1 MFLGRFN
8 HTLDDKGRLAIPARF
23 RSDLVAGLVITRGTD
38 RCLTVYPLATFE
50 ALAAKLDAL
59 PLGDANARN
68 LRRAA
73 FAAAEPAELDKQ
85 GRIILPERLR
95 AYASLGANVAIVG
108 MNTFL
113 ELWDLSTWETLEGE
127 VEAQGDVFA
136 AHLAGQF

>member
-23 RSDLVAGLVITRGTD
+23 RSDLGAGLVITRGTD
-38 RCLTVYPLATFE
+38 RCLTVYPLSTFE

-95 AYASLGANVAIVG
+95 AYASLAGNVAIVG

>member
-23 RSDLVAGLVITRGTD
+23 RPDLQSGLVLTRGTD
-38 RCLTVYPLATFE
+38 RCLTVYPLSTWE
-50 ALAAKLDAL
+50 SLASKLDSL

-85 GRIILPERLR
+85 GRIVLPERLR
-95 AYASLGANVAIVG
+95 AYAQIQANIAVVG
-108 MNTFL
+108 MNTFI
-113 ELWDLSTWETLEGE
+113 ELWDLGTWETLEQE

>member
-8 HTLDDKGRLAIPARF
+8 HTVDEKGRLAIPARF
-23 RSDLVAGLVITRGTD
+23 RPDLQAGLVITRGTD
-38 RCLTVYPLATFE
+38 RCLSVYPLSTWE
-50 ALAAKLDAL
+50 TLAAKLDAL

-85 GRIILPERLR
+85 GRIVLPERLR
-95 AYASLGANVAIVG
+95 AYANLGGNIAVVG
-108 MNTFL
+108 MNTYL
-113 ELWDLSTWETLEGE
+113 ELWDLQTWETLEGE

>member
-8 HTLDDKGRLAIPARF
+8 HMLDDKGRLAIPARF
-23 RSDLVAGLVITRGTD
+23 RPDLLSGLVITRGTD
-38 RCLTVYPLATFE
+38 RCLTVYPLATWE
-50 ALAAKLDAL
+50 ALAHKLDAL

-85 GRIILPERLR
+85 GRIVLPERLR
-95 AYASLGANVAIVG
+95 TYANLQSNVAVVG

-113 ELWDLSTWETLEGE
+113 ELWDLPTWEVVESD

>member
-8 HTLDDKGRLAIPARF
+8 HTVDEKGRLAIPARF
-23 RSDLVAGLVITRGTD
+23 RSELQAGLVITRGTD
-38 RCLTVYPLATFE
+38 RCLSVYPLSTWE
-50 ALAAKLDAL
+50 TLAAKLDAL
-59 PLGDANARN
+59 PMGDANARN

-95 AYASLGANVAIVG
+95 AYANLEGNVAVVG

-113 ELWDLSTWETLEGE
+113 ELWDLQTWETLEGE

>member
-8 HTLDDKGRLAIPARF
+8 HTLDEKGRLAIPARF
-23 RSDLVAGLVITRGTD
+23 RSELQAGLVITRGTD
-38 RCLTVYPLATFE
+38 RCLSVYPLSTWE
-50 ALAAKLDAL
+50 TLAAKLDAL
-59 PLGDANARN
+59 PMGDANARN

-95 AYASLGANVAIVG
+95 AYANLDGTVAVVG

-113 ELWDLSTWETLEGE
+113 ELWDLQTWETLEGE